1 MNKQKLFI
9 FALVTVFTFG
19 LSSCRTQHVNAE
31 PTTTYDGDRWTTRT
45 YNLGDFY
52 KIEMSGVSNIHF
64 TQGAKRSVE
73 GKGTAAN
80 LDRVK
85 VYVQDGC
92 LYVKN
97 VSKENTHVNQGCDI
111 YITAPKLTALKVSG
125 VGSFEAKTLTAKR
138 FDLRLSGV
146 SNFRVD
152 QLKSD
157 DTHINISGVGDVKT
171 TVEGDNLY
179 VHASGVS
186 NSDIKFKGKVADI
199 QNSGVGSTVVDVECD
214 EIRAKNSGQSTLKL
228 KGHAD
233 KTNVDNSGMASIDT
247 RGLNQY

>member
-157 DTHINISGVGDVKT
+157 DTHINISGV
-171 TVEGDNLY
+171 
-179 VHASGVS
+179 S